1 MTKQSIALELES
13 NEKPE
18 VTHEQEPN
26 PDSKRTWPEAIAI
39 GILPFCCILGGSVI
53 APCAA
58 LLPPGELKQDRAMLQ
73 IVWRFGPLLLEL
85 IALMPLYVMLVR
97 KPSLDFTW
105 TALLVLVG
113 TQVMNFVISFGAI
126 ALSFHTVLAHV
137 YMLAHLGGCFMVIG
151 AILMMQRTHLYEKVG
166 VAVALIGVIVMIM
179 DPNIVKDGEKVNII
193 ADLLTLGINLPWILY
208 FLGSEYIKTRLD
220 IEIIAFLGTAFMF
233 FFSMIFSLVIE
244 GTAFDA
250 SDDGI
255 FGFFQPHNAYICFVW
270 NAIFAGFF
278 AFYGYN
284 MALLY
289 YPTVFVMNFLL
300 VEPFI
305 S

>member
-1 MTKQSIALELES
+1 M
-13 NEKPE
+13 
-18 VTHEQEPN
+18 
-26 PDSKRTWPEAIAI
+26 
-39 GILPFCCILGGSVI
+39 
-53 APCAA
+53 
-58 LLPPGELKQDRAMLQ
+58 
-73 IVWRFGPLLLEL
+73 
-85 IALMPLYVMLVR
+85 
-97 KPSLDFTW
+97 
-105 TALLVLVG
+105 
-113 TQVMNFVISFGAI
+113 
-126 ALSFHTVLAHV
+126 
-137 YMLAHLGGCFMVIG
+137 
-151 AILMMQRTHLYEKVG
+151 
-166 VAVALIGVIVMIM
+166 AVALIGVIIMIM

-208 FLGSEYIKTRLD
+208 FLGSEYIKTRMD

-233 FFSMIFSLVIE
+233 FFSMIFSLAIE

-305 S
+305 SQIIGVSLGIDQWPGWMTFVGAAIVMLAINVMYQGEVRRNEDPDEIK